1 MGYFDRARTA
11 LCALPL
17 AAILLAQ
24 SAAFAQQ
31 AAEPTL
37 SATSAPAALP
47 SPGKT
52 FSQQDLD
59 QILAPIALYPDAL
72 IAQIFMATTYP
83 LEIVEAARWLAANPN
98 VKGKALEDAM
108 QKQAWDASVKSL
120 TSVPEVLKQLNE
132 NLSWTQKLGD
142 AFLANQKAVMDTVQS
157 LRAKALAEGNLKSTP
172 EQNVKTEQQDSQ
184 TIYIIESTKPEVI
197 YVPVYNPYTVY
208 GTWWYPYPPYY
219 MYPPAYVYPPH
230 VAFTVGIFVGAAIW
244 GNCNWRGGGVYVNV
258 NHYNSYNRT
267 NINNPNWN
275 HNVDHRK
282 GVAYKD
288 PGVAQQYNRGASAQ
302 TTQSREQYRGRDD
315 QGRGD
320 FSGADRGSDM
330 QNRAQTADR
339 SSMGGDRAG
348 DRAGGGGGFSGAGN
362 GASTRQA
369 STQGAASRASMGGGG
384 ARGGGGRGGGR
395 GR

>member
-1 MGYFDRARTA
+1 

-17 AAILLAQ
+17 AAIVLAQ
-24 SAAFAQQ
+24 APAFAQQ
-31 AAEPTL
+31 PAEPPLT
-37 SATSAPAALP
+37 ATPTQVAPP
-47 SPGKT
+47 SKSKT
-52 FSQQDLD
+52 FTQQDLD

-72 IAQIFMATTYP
+72 IAQIMMATTYP

-98 VKGKALEDAM
+98 VKGKAQEDAM
-108 QKQAWDASVKSL
+108 QKQPWDPSVKSL
-120 TSVPEVLKQLNE
+120 TAVPEVLRQLNE

-142 AFLANQKAVMDTVQS
+142 AFLADQKAVMDTVQS

-172 EQNVKTEQQDSQ
+172 EQNVKTEQQDSK
-184 TIYIIESTKPEVI
+184 TVYIIESTQPEVI
-197 YVPVYNPYTVY
+197 YVPTYNPYTVY
-208 GTWWYPYPPYY
+208 GVWWYPYPPYY
-219 MYPPAYVYPPH
+219 VHPPAYVYPPH

-267 NINNPNWN
+267 SINNPNWN

-282 GVAYKD
+282 GVAYRD
-288 PGVAQQYNRGASAQ
+288 PHVAQQYNRGASAG
-302 TTQSREQYRGRDD
+302 TMESREQYRGRDD

-320 FSGADRGSDM
+320 FGGTDRGGDM

-339 SSMGGDRAG
+339 SSMGDRAG

-369 STQGAASRASMGGGG
+369 STQGAASRASMGGGARAGGG